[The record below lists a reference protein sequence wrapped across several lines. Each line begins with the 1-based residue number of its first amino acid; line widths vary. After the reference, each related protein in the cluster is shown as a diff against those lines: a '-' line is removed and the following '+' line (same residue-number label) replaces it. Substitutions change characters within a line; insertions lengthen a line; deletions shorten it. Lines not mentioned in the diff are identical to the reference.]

1 MIWTLAFIQ
10 FEQQYEIW
18 NGIHE
23 EKKMRPVLL
32 PFVYNWMHS
41 PSTKAALCSHS
52 SSFTC
57 VCSYVWSLIT
67 LSKII
72 KGLRFFSLTL
82 PANKWVCHGFMVQ
95 IEGTDSWITKEKKK
109 RQFIIYSKSNSQS
122 ISSICGCV
130 CRGWGVQ
137 VCQFCEPQFPREAAK
152 ERQIISADRM
162 SCIKK
167 EESMLA
173 LCPEGGYCLCLPSL
187 FTYKCPSSDSL
198 EQIISA
204 ESQVSKGKLSANK
217 HTLRFPD
224 LGKYW
229 RTSLGLYELNTGWL
243 ENVKDQILL
252 ISSGIQ

>member
-72 KGLRFFSLTL
+72 KCLRFFSLTL

-109 RQFIIYSKSNSQS
+109 K
-122 ISSICGCV
+122 
-130 CRGWGVQ
+130 
-137 VCQFCEPQFPREAAK
+137 
-152 ERQIISADRM
+152 
-162 SCIKK
+162 
-167 EESMLA
+167 
-173 LCPEGGYCLCLPSL
+173 
-187 FTYKCPSSDSL
+187 DSL
-198 EQIISA
+198 LFIARAIA
-204 ESQVSKGKLSANK
+204 RVLAVFVGVCVGGGGDKYVSSVSPNS
-217 HTLRFPD
+217 H
-224 LGKYW
+224 
-229 RTSLGLYELNTGWL
+229 
-243 ENVKDQILL
+243 VKMQKR
-252 ISSGIQ
+252 GR